1 MEAVHKSQT
10 ATWRPP
16 VNVLYVHEGFANP
29 GDGYV
34 YVGARHCITNS
45 MAVAAEASLS
55 LSRRPTD
62 QSLREYGTIDVI
74 VVAGAPWFWDQAA
87 SSEKLRWLAE
97 IVDRNPRAI
106 KIALGAGSCLLPSLK
121 QMATDERFVAG
132 CVSKVFSQFDLV
144 IVRDSVAHE
153 LLRRRGI
160 DALHMPDPTFF
171 VPAALTPSRS
181 TAGYRP
187 LDPNR
192 ERKRGMVVATPPT
205 THFLRK
211 YFAKGTLE
219 EWDGLVQSKVR
230 DGYDLF
236 LWADDDDADYQP
248 YRSIEKKGRL
258 GIANFR
264 QLAEVLQLYS
274 HVVTN
279 RVHAAALAQAF
290 GVPSLLF
297 GYDSRCLTA
306 QSVGSTVVGPASIFD
321 VGTTF
326 PLEQRAQ
333 LFAQI
338 TSRIRDAMAP
348 TTLRAPFEAAS
359 QQAAN

>member
-10 ATWRPP
+10 ATGRPP
-16 VNVLYVHEGFANP
+16 VNVLYIHEGFANP

-34 YVGARHCITNS
+34 YVGARHCIANS

-62 QSLREYGTIDVI
+62 QLLREFGTIDVI

-87 SSEKLRWLAE
+87 SSDKLRWLAE
-97 IVDRNPRAI
+97 IVERYPRAI

-121 QMATDERFVAG
+121 EMATDERFVAG
-132 CVSKVFSQFDLV
+132 CVSKVFSRFDLV

-153 LLRRRGI
+153 LLHQRSI

-171 VPAALTPSRS
+171 VPAALTPGRS
-181 TAGYRP
+181 TAGSP
-187 LDPNR
+187 SLNP
-192 ERKRGMVVATPPT
+192 KRGVVVATPPT

-211 YFAKGTLE
+211 YFSKGTLE

-230 DGYDLF
+230 EGYDLF
-236 LWADDDDADYQP
+236 LWADDDDVDYRP
-248 YRSIEKKGRL
+248 YRNFEKKGRL
-258 GIANFR
+258 GIASFR
-264 QLAEVLQLYS
+264 RLVEVLQLYS

-290 GVPSLLF
+290 GIPSLLF

-306 QSVGSTVVGPASIFD
+306 QSVGSTVVGPASIYD
-321 VGTTF
+321 TGSTF
-326 PLEQRAQ
+326 PLEQREL

-338 TSRIRDAMAP
+338 TSRIREAMAP
-348 TTLRAPFEAAS
+348 TALRVSSAAMA
-359 QQAAN
+359 QHATN